1 MGFCPTA
8 PEDLNAPYRIVGLI
22 VGVSAA
28 AMVLLTPRVGRT
40 FHGQGSQAR

>member
-8 PEDLNAPYRIVGLI
+8 PHDLNAPYRIVALI
-22 VGVSAA
+22 VGVIAA
-28 AMVLLTPRVGRT
+28 AMVLLSPFVGRT